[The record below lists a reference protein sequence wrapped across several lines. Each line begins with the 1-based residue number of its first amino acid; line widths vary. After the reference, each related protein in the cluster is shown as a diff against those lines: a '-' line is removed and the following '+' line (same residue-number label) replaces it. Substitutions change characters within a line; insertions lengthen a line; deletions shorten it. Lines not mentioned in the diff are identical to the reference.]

1 MRDIEFRGKADNKWL
16 YGYLIEMKQLDDE
29 TDKVA
34 IIEKNSS
41 FDIASGKLK
50 QDMWNVNPVTVGQYI
65 GLQDNNNKRIY
76 EGDVLQDNAD
86 PDEIFL
92 VDFCDGEFV
101 LINDVNVYLDIEN
114 VHFLSVIGNIHD
126 DKELYKF
133 FKSEDK

>member
-1 MRDIEFRGKADNKWL
+1 MRDIEFRGKVKDDESF
-16 YGYLIEMKQLDDE
+16 YGYKKDSWIYGNYSYDKLTNSTHIEDTSKE
-29 TDKVA
+29 
-34 IIEKNSS
+34 N
-41 FDIASGKLK
+41 IANLEV
-50 QDMWNVNPVTVGQYI
+50 DPVTVGQYI